1 LGAVQ
6 ALALACGRGSPNLP
20 AMVAVSIQQ
29 VSKSY
34 QRGVPVLDGVTLEI
48 AKGEVFFLLGSSG
61 CGKTTLLRLIAG
73 FLAPDQGRI
82 LFDQAPVE
90 HLPPERRGLGMVFQ
104 NYALWPHLS
113 VAENVA
119 FGLEV
124 QQVPLAMRRRQVE
137 EALALVELPDY
148 GERRIADLSGGQQQ
162 RVALAR
168 AIVVKPKVL
177 LLDEPLS
184 NLDARLRTT
193 MRAEIRRVCKSAG
206 LTALYVTHDQSE
218 ALSTAD
224 RIALL
229 VRGKVAQVGTPR
241 ELYETPNSRAVA
253 QFVGEA
259 NLVSGVVAHGRVRTA
274 FGTLATLSLPAGS
287 SEDSHITVC
296 LRPERIRILPPGTTT
311 PGVRMENT
319 FEGVI
324 EDGSYQGASAQWRVA
339 AGGNKTPLLVGEA
352 TPPARRAGE
361 TVTLGIAPG
370 DVVVLPA

>member
-1 LGAVQ
+1 
-6 ALALACGRGSPNLP
+6 
-20 AMVAVSIQQ
+20 MVAVSIRD
-29 VSKSY
+29 VSKAY
-34 QRGVPVLDGVTLEI
+34 RRGQPVLDQVTLEI
-48 AKGEVFFLLGSSG
+48 GAGEVFFLLGASG
-61 CGKTTLLRLIAG
+61 CGKTTLLRLVAG
-73 FLAPDQGRI
+73 FLAPDSGSV
-82 LFDQAPVE
+82 LFDGVAVE
-90 HLPPERRGLGMVFQ
+90 GLPPERRGLGMVFQ

-124 QQVPLAMRRRQVE
+124 QKVAMAMRQRLVE

-148 GERRIADLSGGQQQ
+148 GERRISDLSGGQQQ

-206 LTALYVTHDQSE
+206 LTAIYVTHDQNE

-229 VRGKVAQVGTPR
+229 VRGQVAQVGTPR
-241 ELYETPNSRAVA
+241 ELYETPASRAVA

-259 NLVSGVVAHGRVRTA
+259 NLVSGVVKGERVRTA
-274 FGTLATLSLPAGS
+274 FGTLATRSLPHGIS
-287 SEDSHITVC
+287 DDTHVTLCV
-296 LRPERIRILPPGTTT
+296 RPERVRILSAAEAAAGVLENRFTGTID
-311 PGVRMENT
+311 EA
-319 FEGVI
+319 
-324 EDGSYQGASAQWRVA
+324 SYQGSSAQWRVA
-339 AGGNKTPLLVGEA
+339 AGSNRTPLMISESIPPPRAVGQEL
-352 TPPARRAGE
+352 TLHIPAA
-361 TVTLGIAPG
+361 
-370 DVVVLPA
+370 DVMVLPG